1 MGLSGCE
8 FGWYHL
14 SAKLRNLPFRLASG
28 GHTKSG
34 KTRVITGQDGFR
46 RACLGLRRIEGP
58 GPSKE
63 KGRLVF
69 TSVLMIEKA
78 LTSADVEFVTT
89 LHGDEPVSF
98 HVLLQPR
105 GEQADRLLRA
115 IDDVALGELDEAV
128 REGETPEGEEALS
141 TGRRALEVSLAALRA
156 SGSQAEGRLVDDHP
170 LDALKTMVEEAGADE
185 VIVLTDPH
193 YVEEFFHRDWASRAR
208 HKVGVPVLKLFS
220 HSKA

>member
-1 MGLSGCE
+1 M
-8 FGWYHL
+8 
-14 SAKLRNLPFRLASG
+14 
-28 GHTKSG
+28 
-34 KTRVITGQDGFR
+34 
-46 RACLGLRRIEGP
+46 
-58 GPSKE
+58 
-63 KGRLVF
+63 F

-115 IDDVALGELDEAV
+115 IDDVALGELDEAA
-128 REGETPEGEEALS
+128 REGETPEGEEAQDM
-141 TGRRALEVSLAALRA
+141 GEQALEVSLRALRA
-156 SGSQAEGRLVDDHP
+156 TGDTADGRLITDHP
-170 LDALKTMVEEAGADE
+170 LDALRAMVEEVGADE

>member
-1 MGLSGCE
+1 M
-8 FGWYHL
+8 
-14 SAKLRNLPFRLASG
+14 
-28 GHTKSG
+28 
-34 KTRVITGQDGFR
+34 
-46 RACLGLRRIEGP
+46 
-58 GPSKE
+58 
-63 KGRLVF
+63 F

-89 LHGDEPVSF
+89 LHGDEQVSF

-105 GEQADRLLRA
+105 GDQADRLLRA
-115 IDDVALGELDEAV
+115 IDDVALGELDEAA
-128 REGETPEGEEALS
+128 REREVPEGAAAKDFGE
-141 TGRRALEVSLAALRA
+141 RALEVSLQALRG
-156 SGSQAEGRLVDDHP
+156 SGSPAEGRLIEDHP
-170 LDALKTMVEEAGADE
+170 LDALKVVVDEIKADE